1 MPALSIELEDAVR
14 ECPEPQRAASIL
26 NDAYDAR
33 QRTARALL
41 RVKRVTNEPVVDSII
56 DSESVTGRV
65 HDPKDTARVL
75 IERELAW
82 LTQRDSYPD
91 ASSFG
96 VELFESLAVRYP
108 ECARSV
114 QTRGFHFVA

>member
-1 MPALSIELEDAVR
+1 MPAVSIELKDAVR
-14 ECPEPQRAASIL
+14 QCPEPQRAASIL

-41 RVKRVTNEPVVDSII
+41 RVKGVTNDPVLDSII
-56 DSESVTGRV
+56 DGEPVTGRV

-75 IERELAW
+75 IEGKLAW
-82 LTQRDSYPD
+82 LAQWDSCPD

-96 VELFESLAVRYP
+96 VELFESLAVCYP

-114 QTRGFHFVA
+114 QTCGFHFVA